1 MKRRYRTD
9 DERQAALRAAIEFIG
24 RDLQETS
31 AVRSF
36 GRGYLYNYVRLKG
49 GVLVSQNR
57 LYDFYRSVFPEE
69 VQRRREGNFKHRTDF
84 TVPGPNFLW
93 CLDGYEKLKRFG
105 FQVYAC
111 IDAYSRCIVWFFLG
125 SLRVGAS
132 ERWISFFNELA
143 HSALFIESML
153 SDQIAL
159 YAIYTPMIR
168 DEFATFVDLWNSHKI
183 RTQRNRQHVISGR
196 PIDLY
201 NTDQAPNWGAS

>member
-125 SLRVGAS
+125 RAMD
-132 ERWISFFNELA
+132 FFL
-143 HSALFIESML
+143 
-153 SDQIAL
+153 Q
-159 YAIYTPMIR
+159 
-168 DEFATFVDLWNSHKI
+168 
-183 RTQRNRQHVISGR
+183 
-196 PIDLY
+196 
-201 NTDQAPNWGAS
+201 